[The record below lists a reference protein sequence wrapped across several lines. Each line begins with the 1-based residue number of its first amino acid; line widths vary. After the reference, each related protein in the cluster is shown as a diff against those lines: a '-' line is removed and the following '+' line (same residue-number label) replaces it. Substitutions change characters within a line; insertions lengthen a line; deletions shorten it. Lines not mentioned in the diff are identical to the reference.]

1 MTKVNLYIV
10 DSSNVDLSNINN
22 ITGDELLELEK
33 YKVEETKKEKAVS
46 LSLKKLYIE
55 DWYVDEYG
63 KPLADD
69 VFFNVSH
76 SHGMVV
82 LAMNDDYPIGVD
94 IEKIRPVEE
103 KFKKYI
109 SNKEEV
115 DYIDGDEKFFEI
127 WTSKE
132 SLLKAVGLG
141 ISMRMEN
148 VPALPINGKKQFKE
162 EAYFSKSV
170 RYLDYIISVTLKS
183 DSDFELTINQ

>member
-10 DSSNVDLSNINN
+10 DSSNLDLSNINN
-22 ITGDELLELEK
+22 ITGDELLELER

-55 DWYVDEYG
+55 DWYVDEHG

-94 IEKIRPVEE
+94 IEKNRPVEE

-115 DYIDGDEKFFEI
+115 DYIDSDEKFFEV

-162 EAYFSKSV
+162 ETYFSKSV
-170 RYLDYIISVTLKS
+170 RYLDYIISVTLMS